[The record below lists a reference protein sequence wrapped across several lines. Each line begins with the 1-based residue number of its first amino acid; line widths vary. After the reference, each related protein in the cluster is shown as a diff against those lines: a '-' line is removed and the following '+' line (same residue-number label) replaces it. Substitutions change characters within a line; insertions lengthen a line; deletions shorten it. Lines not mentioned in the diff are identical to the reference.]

1 MLIPPCA
8 GAPGLCRQQ
17 CAGTPRPC
25 TVAQRSGA
33 RARYLI
39 STLAPASSN
48 FFLMASASSFD
59 TPSLIVF
66 GALSTRSFASFRPR
80 LVTSRTALMTLIL
93 FGPTSLRTTVNSV
106 FSSAGAAGPAAAG
119 APATT
124 TGAAAAAET
133 PNVSSI
139 FLTSS
144 AASSSV
150 RLFSSSRI
158 ASTLLAIAR
167 FSFSLRLCE
176 LLGLDG
182 LVHRHGQSPRDAGQR
197 LRQPRRR
204 TAHQECNA
212 SQQLLARGQLG
223 QRSNFFD
230 RNDASFDDSGPELQG
245 GNFTGEPGQRA
256 GQRHRIG
263 RSVGNGI
270 GSGEPLQDGL
280 GRGAGGGALSHRIL
294 DYPVAPAG
302 AFDRP
307 PQLGLLLDFDPLE
320 GRQNDRGNVGQL
332 LTEALGFLL
341 FLPARLHRCPLTPRR
356 LAPARPRTDQSRSR
370 DPWSSSG

>member
-133 PNVSSI
+133 PKVSSI

-150 RLFSSSRI
+150 RLLISSRMV
-158 ASTLLAIAR
+158 STLLAIAR

-176 LLGLDG
+176 LLGLYG
-182 LVHRHGQSPRDAGQR
+182 LLHRHGQSAGDSGER
-197 LRQPRRR
+197 LCQPRRR
-204 TAHQECNA
+204 APQQERNA
-212 SQQLLARGQLG
+212 SQQLLARGQFG
-223 QRSNFFD
+223 QRGNFFD
-230 RNDASFDDSGPELQG
+230 RNHTAFDDAGPELQG
-245 GNFTGEPGQRA
+245 GNLTGEPGQRA

-263 RSVGNGI
+263 RGVGNGI
-270 GSGEPLQDGL
+270 GSGQPFQDAL
-280 GRGAGGGALSHRIL
+280 GRRTGGGALGHRIL
-294 DYPVAPAG
+294 DHPVAPAST
-302 AFDRP
+302 FDGP
-307 PQLGLLLDFDPLE
+307 PQLGLLLHLDPLE
-320 GRQNDRGNVGQL
+320 GGQNDRGDVGQL
-332 LTEALGFLL
+332 LAELLGFLL
-341 FLPARLHRCPLTPRR
+341 FFPARLHRCPLTPP
-356 LAPARPRTDQSRSR
+356 LPAPARPRPDQSRSR
-370 DPWSSSG
+370 APWSSSG